1 MDDDESSEVP
11 PPKSAQK
18 TPMGPP
24 LAKMDDLQEDEGD
37 NDADVDMSILDM
49 SVLDET
55 LPDAD
60 AAVGTQRRRISVA
73 RRLQGS
79 HTQTHTHTPRHKDTH
94 RQTYTETLA

>member
-1 MDDDESSEVP
+1 MTW
-11 PPKSAQK
+11 Q
-18 TPMGPP
+18 GPP
-24 LAKMDDLQEDEGD
+24 LAKLDDLQEDEGD

-73 RRLQGS
+73 RRLQGCHHTVVTLSLHRCYTAVKLLS
-79 HTQTHTHTPRHKDTH
+79 HCCFTVVALLLHCC
-94 RQTYTETLA
+94 YTVRC